1 MKATVLVDNLEVEN
15 LSTEW
20 GLCVYIEYG
29 DKKVLLDT
37 GSSDKF
43 VQNAK
48 TLGVDLAEVDFGV
61 LSHAHYDHADGMD
74 AFFEENQKAKFY
86 LRAGAGENCYH
97 KLSFFKSKYIGIKK
111 GTLEQYKDRIVFAD
125 GKAVLSEGIELTPH
139 TTANLAEVGRKNSM
153 YVRKGRK
160 MIPDDFSHEQNLI
173 FETEK
178 GLVIFNSCS
187 HAGADNIIK
196 ETMESYPGK
205 KICAL
210 IGGFHLFRSSEEE
223 VRAFAKRVKETGIE
237 KLYTGHCTGEDGY
250 RILKEELGDRVEQ
263 LRTGLV
269 MEF

>member
-48 TLGVDLAEVDFGV
+48 ALGSDLAEVDFGV

-74 AFFEENQKAKFY
+74 AFFEANNKAKFY
-86 LRAGAGENCYH
+86 LRAGTGENCYH
-97 KLSFFKSKYIGIKK
+97 KLLFYNKYIGIKK
-111 GTLEQYKDRIVFAD
+111 GTLEKYKDRIVYAE

-139 TTANLAEVGRKNSM
+139 TTENLGEVGRKNSM
-153 YVRKGRK
+153 YVKKGRK
-160 MIPDDFSHEQNLI
+160 LIPDDFSHEQNLI
-173 FETEK
+173 FDTEK

-187 HAGADNIIK
+187 HAGADNIIL
-196 ETMESYPGK
+196 ETQTAYPDK

-237 KLYTGHCTGEDGY
+237 KLYTGHCTGETGY
-250 RILKEELGDRVEQ
+250 QILKEELGDRVEQ
-263 LRTGLV
+263 LKTGLV